1 MAAVPIRNAESKRV
15 FDVNVDE
22 EGKILNY
29 EVKQGKVRVKISE
42 EEVKNQIDKILKK
55 KKK

>member
-1 MAAVPIRNAESKRV
+1 MAAVEIRNSESKRV

-55 KKK
+55 EKK